1 MLMLISPAKTLDES
15 RLQRN
20 VQATQPRFLED
31 ASQLVEQLQALDE
44 GDIGTLMHVSE
55 KIAAL
60 NVRRYQDFHT
70 PLDESNAKPA
80 LFSFQGDVYKPI
92 DALSYD
98 DKTLDFTN
106 QHVRILSGLY
116 GLLRPLDYLYPY
128 RLEMGTKLPN
138 ARGKNLYEFWGEQ
151 VTQALND
158 DLKEQ
163 GSDVV
168 LNLAST
174 EYSKAVKPAKLHGR
188 YVTAEFKE
196 RKGDAYKVIGIHAK
210 KARGLMVDYVVRERI
225 TELDAI
231 TGFDREGYVFNPA
244 MSNEDKM
251 VFTRDM

>member
-15 RLQRN
+15 RLQRD

-31 ASQLVEQLQALDE
+31 ASQLVEQLQILDE
-44 GDIGTLMHVSE
+44 TDIGALMHISE

-70 PLDESNAKPA
+70 PLDDSNAKPA

-98 DKTLDFTN
+98 DETLDFTN

-116 GLLRPLDYLYPY
+116 GLLHPLDYLYPY

-158 DLKEQ
+158 DLKAQ

-244 MSNEDKM
+244 MSGEDTM